1 MKTLKILIA
10 LLISFSFLLANDFA
24 GKYSFE
30 NERYIKTVEL
40 NADGSGA
47 WTYHNKKTTTYDY
60 DEKISWE
67 HNKAN
72 NSIDIKLLT
81 QKGRSIQYERAQ
93 GYTLLIQ
100 SNGLFVEGSSN
111 LLFKKQ

>member
-60 DEKISWE
+60 DEKISWKY
-67 HNKAN
+67 NQPN
-72 NSIDIKLLT
+72 NTIDIKLLT
-81 QKGRSIQYERAQ
+81 QKGHAIQYEKAQ
-93 GYTLLIQ
+93 GYILEIK
-100 SNGLFVEGSSN
+100 SNGLFVKGSGN
-111 LLFKKQ
+111 LVFSKK